1 MEQSVN
7 KKRHSSNQ
15 TFSFSSDDSI
25 KQRFFAY
32 YCHIIQKKQINI
44 LFTCL
49 LILIE
54 TIQTISYAFTS
65 PLVRYWTLSSNTTD
79 YIQKIVGAPHVNVL
93 MQYLTFTSYL
103 ILWIVL
109 CAISFISF
117 GFFLLVIRI
126 NDSSSKLYTLER
138 YRSNKE
144 KYCVGKASEPL

>member
-65 PLVRYWTLSSNTTD
+65 PLVRYC
-79 YIQKIVGAPHVNVL
+79 VL
-93 MQYLTFTSYL
+93 HY
-103 ILWIVL
+103 
-109 CAISFISF
+109 
-117 GFFLLVIRI
+117 
-126 NDSSSKLYTLER
+126 
-138 YRSNKE
+138 
-144 KYCVGKASEPL
+144 